1 MEAGEVFAYEALVRG
16 PNGEPA
22 SSVLG
27 ALKAENL
34 YRFDCEARSVAVRL
48 AASLGLRCGLS
59 LNFLPRT
66 LDAIPDGISSTLQTA
81 SECGLPAKQVILE
94 VTEGEIIADAVGFAA
109 KINSFR
115 SLGVRLAIDDFGAG
129 YAGLNLLA
137 DFQPDI
143 VKLDM
148 ALIRDID
155 SKGPRQAIARA
166 VLQVCHDLGLDVIA
180 EGVETEAEFR
190 WLRRRGVSLFQGYF
204 FAKPAWGRLA
214 IPNLISASRI
224 T

>member
-66 LDAIPDGISSTLQTA
+66 LDAIPDGISSTQVSAVYRPSKSSSKSLKGRSSRMQSA
-81 SECGLPAKQVILE
+81 S
-94 VTEGEIIADAVGFAA
+94 
-109 KINSFR
+109 
-115 SLGVRLAIDDFGAG
+115 
-129 YAGLNLLA
+129 
-137 DFQPDI
+137 
-143 VKLDM
+143 
-148 ALIRDID
+148 
-155 SKGPRQAIARA
+155 
-166 VLQVCHDLGLDVIA
+166 
-180 EGVETEAEFR
+180 
-190 WLRRRGVSLFQGYF
+190 LRRSTRSVRSVCVLRLMTSVRGTPV
-204 FAKPAWGRLA
+204 
-214 IPNLISASRI
+214 
-224 T
+224 